1 MAVVFVVDLKGCSQ
15 HKHIFISS
23 LDFLLIMSYL
33 QEFEIDSYNSVVL
46 GGSSHLINTSSPSSG
61 LTYRWEFGSSA
72 NQSVTKYPLYTF
84 YNYGIIDTTV
94 QVKLVITAGG
104 SGCSDSITKQIII
117 KPLPR
122 PNFNLSDSV
131 LCYPN
136 MLTVNNISANPKQP
150 RTVFDEDQLTE
161 LALSIKEVGL
171 LQPPVVR
178 SIGNGKYQL
187 IMGERRF
194 RAAKLAGLKSIP
206 VIIRQTNDD
215 QLLREALVENI
226 HRSQLNPLEE
236 GAAYQQLLNDF
247 GYTHDELAIKLSKSR
262 PVITNTMRLLNLPPA
277 VQRRVAAGVI
287 SAGHARAL
295 LSLTD
300 EKEIENL
307 ANRIVA
313 EGLTVRAVEEI
324 VASGVASV
332 KTAGIKKGKLIAPK
346 LAQISADLSDRLD
359 TRVRVELGRKK
370 GKIVIEFAT
379 VEDLERINK
388 LIK

>member
-1 MAVVFVVDLKGCSQ
+1 MSTRKGGLGRGLDALIPTSIMPTEIKTASGVVTANRD
-15 HKHIFISS
+15 
-23 LDFLLIMSYL
+23 
-33 QEFEIDSYNSVVL
+33 EIDL
-46 GGSSHLINTSSPSSG
+46 
-61 LTYRWEFGSSA
+61 
-72 NQSVTKYPLYTF
+72 
-84 YNYGIIDTTV
+84 
-94 QVKLVITAGG
+94 
-104 SGCSDSITKQIII
+104 
-117 KPLPR
+117 
-122 PNFNLSDSV
+122 
-131 LCYPN
+131 
-136 MLTVNNISANPKQP
+136 NNISANPKQP

-206 VIIRQTNDD
+206 VIIRQTTDD
-215 QLLREALVENI
+215 QLLREALIENI

-247 GYTHDELAIKLSKSR
+247 SYTHDELAAKLSKSR
-262 PVITNTMRLLNLPPA
+262 PAITNTMRLLNLPPS
-277 VQRRVAAGVI
+277 VQRKVAAGVI

-324 VASGVASV
+324 VATGGAKVKAGSIRSG
-332 KTAGIKKGKLIAPK
+332 KIIAPK
-346 LAQISADLSDRLD
+346 LKQISNQLSDHLD
-359 TRVRVELGRKK
+359 TGVSVELGKQK

-379 VEDLERINK
+379 IEDLERINTK
-388 LIK
+388 ILKNS

>member
-1 MAVVFVVDLKGCSQ
+1 MSTRKGGLGRG
-15 HKHIFISS
+15 
-23 LDFLLIMSYL
+23 LDALIPTSIIPTEIKT
-33 QEFEIDSYNSVVL
+33 QAGVIAADRDEID
-46 GGSSHLINTSSPSSG
+46 
-61 LTYRWEFGSSA
+61 
-72 NQSVTKYPLYTF
+72 
-84 YNYGIIDTTV
+84 
-94 QVKLVITAGG
+94 
-104 SGCSDSITKQIII
+104 
-117 KPLPR
+117 
-122 PNFNLSDSV
+122 
-131 LCYPN
+131 
-136 MLTVNNISANPKQP
+136 VNNISANPKQP

-178 SIGNGKYQL
+178 L

-206 VIIRQTNDD
+206 VIIRQTSDD

-247 GYTHDELAIKLSKSR
+247 GYTHDELATKLSKSR
-262 PVITNTMRLLNLPPA
+262 PVITNTMRLLNLPA
-277 VQRRVAAGVI
+277 SVQRRVAAGVI

-324 VASGVASV
+324 VASGGAKVKGGSV
-332 KTAGIKKGKLIAPK
+332 RSGKIIAPK
-346 LAQISADLSDRLD
+346 LKEIADDLSDYLD
-359 TRVRVELGRKK
+359 TRVNVELGKQK

-379 VEDLERINK
+379 VEDLVRINTK
-388 LIK
+388 IQNNK

>member
-1 MAVVFVVDLKGCSQ
+1 MSSRKGGLGRG
-15 HKHIFISS
+15 
-23 LDFLLIMSYL
+23 LDALIPTSVMPTEIKTQSGVL
-33 QEFEIDSYNSVVL
+33 TANRDEID
-46 GGSSHLINTSSPSSG
+46 
-61 LTYRWEFGSSA
+61 
-72 NQSVTKYPLYTF
+72 
-84 YNYGIIDTTV
+84 
-94 QVKLVITAGG
+94 
-104 SGCSDSITKQIII
+104 
-117 KPLPR
+117 
-122 PNFNLSDSV
+122 
-131 LCYPN
+131 
-136 MLTVNNISANPKQP
+136 VNNISANPKQP

-206 VIIRQTNDD
+206 VIIRQTSDD
-215 QLLREALVENI
+215 QLLREALIENI

-247 GYTHDELAIKLSKSR
+247 SYTHDELAAKLSKSR
-262 PVITNTMRLLNLPPA
+262 PVITNTMRLLNLPPS
-277 VQRRVAAGVI
+277 VQRKVAAGVI

-324 VASGVASV
+324 VATGGAKVKGGSVRSG
-332 KTAGIKKGKLIAPK
+332 KILAPK
-346 LAQISADLSDRLD
+346 LKEISEQLSDHLD
-359 TRVRVELGRKK
+359 TRVNVELGKQK

-379 VEDLERINK
+379 IEDLERISK
-388 LIK
+388 VITD

>member
-1 MAVVFVVDLKGCSQ
+1 MSTRKGGLGRGLDALIPTSIMPTEIKTASGVVTANRD
-15 HKHIFISS
+15 
-23 LDFLLIMSYL
+23 
-33 QEFEIDSYNSVVL
+33 EIDL
-46 GGSSHLINTSSPSSG
+46 
-61 LTYRWEFGSSA
+61 
-72 NQSVTKYPLYTF
+72 
-84 YNYGIIDTTV
+84 
-94 QVKLVITAGG
+94 
-104 SGCSDSITKQIII
+104 
-117 KPLPR
+117 
-122 PNFNLSDSV
+122 
-131 LCYPN
+131 
-136 MLTVNNISANPKQP
+136 NNISANPKQP

-206 VIIRQTNDD
+206 VIIRQTTDD
-215 QLLREALVENI
+215 QLLREALIENI

-247 GYTHDELAIKLSKSR
+247 SYTHDELAAKLSKSR
-262 PVITNTMRLLNLPPA
+262 PAITNTMRLLNLPPS
-277 VQRRVAAGVI
+277 VQRKVAAGVI

-324 VASGVASV
+324 VATGGAKVKAGSIRSG
-332 KTAGIKKGKLIAPK
+332 KIIAPK
-346 LAQISADLSDRLD
+346 LKEISDQLSDHLD
-359 TRVRVELGRKK
+359 TRVSVELGKQK

-379 VEDLERINK
+379 IEDLERINSK
-388 LIK
+388 ILKKP

>member
-1 MAVVFVVDLKGCSQ
+1 MSTRKGGLGRGLDALIPTSIMPTEIKTPSGVVTANRD
-15 HKHIFISS
+15 
-23 LDFLLIMSYL
+23 
-33 QEFEIDSYNSVVL
+33 EIDL
-46 GGSSHLINTSSPSSG
+46 
-61 LTYRWEFGSSA
+61 
-72 NQSVTKYPLYTF
+72 
-84 YNYGIIDTTV
+84 
-94 QVKLVITAGG
+94 
-104 SGCSDSITKQIII
+104 
-117 KPLPR
+117 
-122 PNFNLSDSV
+122 
-131 LCYPN
+131 
-136 MLTVNNISANPKQP
+136 NNISANPKQP
-150 RTVFDEDQLTE
+150 RTAFDEDQLTE

-206 VIIRQTNDD
+206 VIIRQTADD
-215 QLLREALVENI
+215 QLLREALIENI

-247 GYTHDELAIKLSKSR
+247 SYTHDELAAKLSKSR
-262 PVITNTMRLLNLPPA
+262 PAITNTMRLLNLPPS
-277 VQRRVAAGVI
+277 VQRKVAAGVI

-324 VASGVASV
+324 VATGGAKVKAGSIRSG
-332 KTAGIKKGKLIAPK
+332 KIIAPK
-346 LAQISADLSDRLD
+346 LKEVSDQLSDHLD
-359 TRVRVELGRKK
+359 TRVSVELGKQK

-379 VEDLERINK
+379 IEDLERINSK
-388 LIK
+388 ILKKS

>member
-1 MAVVFVVDLKGCSQ
+1 MSTRKGGLGRGLDALIPTSIMPTEIKTASGVVTANRD
-15 HKHIFISS
+15 
-23 LDFLLIMSYL
+23 
-33 QEFEIDSYNSVVL
+33 EIDL
-46 GGSSHLINTSSPSSG
+46 
-61 LTYRWEFGSSA
+61 
-72 NQSVTKYPLYTF
+72 
-84 YNYGIIDTTV
+84 D
-94 QVKLVITAGG
+94 
-104 SGCSDSITKQIII
+104 
-117 KPLPR
+117 
-122 PNFNLSDSV
+122 
-131 LCYPN
+131 
-136 MLTVNNISANPKQP
+136 NISANPKQP

-206 VIIRQTNDD
+206 VIIRQTTDD
-215 QLLREALVENI
+215 QLLREALIENI

-247 GYTHDELAIKLSKSR
+247 SYTHDELAAKLSKSR
-262 PVITNTMRLLNLPPA
+262 PAITNTMRLLNLPPS
-277 VQRRVAAGVI
+277 VQRKVAAGVI

-324 VASGVASV
+324 VSTGGAKVKAGSIRSG
-332 KTAGIKKGKLIAPK
+332 KIIAPK
-346 LAQISADLSDRLD
+346 LKEISDQLSDHLD
-359 TRVRVELGRKK
+359 TRVSVELGKQK

-379 VEDLERINK
+379 VEDLERINSK
-388 LIK
+388 ILKKS

>member
-1 MAVVFVVDLKGCSQ
+1 MSTRKGGLGRGLDALIPTSIMPTEIKTASGVVTANRD
-15 HKHIFISS
+15 
-23 LDFLLIMSYL
+23 
-33 QEFEIDSYNSVVL
+33 EIDL
-46 GGSSHLINTSSPSSG
+46 
-61 LTYRWEFGSSA
+61 
-72 NQSVTKYPLYTF
+72 
-84 YNYGIIDTTV
+84 
-94 QVKLVITAGG
+94 
-104 SGCSDSITKQIII
+104 
-117 KPLPR
+117 
-122 PNFNLSDSV
+122 
-131 LCYPN
+131 
-136 MLTVNNISANPKQP
+136 NNISPNPKQP

-206 VIIRQTNDD
+206 VIIRQTTDD
-215 QLLREALVENI
+215 QLLREALIENI

-247 GYTHDELAIKLSKSR
+247 SYTHDELAAKLSKSR
-262 PVITNTMRLLNLPPA
+262 PAITNTMRLLNLPPS
-277 VQRRVAAGVI
+277 VQRKVAAGVI

-324 VASGVASV
+324 VSTGGAKVKAGSIRSG
-332 KTAGIKKGKLIAPK
+332 KIIAPK
-346 LAQISADLSDRLD
+346 LKEISDQLSDHLD
-359 TRVRVELGRKK
+359 TRVSVELGKQK

-379 VEDLERINK
+379 VEDLERINSK
-388 LIK
+388 ILKKS

>member
-1 MAVVFVVDLKGCSQ
+1 MSARKGGLGRG
-15 HKHIFISS
+15 
-23 LDFLLIMSYL
+23 LDALI
-33 QEFEIDSYNSVVL
+33 
-46 GGSSHLINTSSPSSG
+46 P
-61 LTYRWEFGSSA
+61 
-72 NQSVTKYPLYTF
+72 QSVIPTEIKTIS
-84 YNYGIIDTTV
+84 G
-94 QVKLVITAGG
+94 VITANR
-104 SGCSDSITKQIII
+104 DEIE
-117 KPLPR
+117 
-122 PNFNLSDSV
+122 LS
-131 LCYPN
+131 
-136 MLTVNNISANPKQP
+136 NISANPKQP
-150 RTVFDEDQLTE
+150 RTNFDEDQLTE

-206 VIIRQTNDD
+206 VIIRQTSDD
-215 QLLREALVENI
+215 QLLREAIVENI

-236 GAAYQQLLNDF
+236 AAAYQQLLNDF
-247 GYTHDELAIKLSKSR
+247 NYTHDELAVKLSKSR
-262 PVITNTMRLLNLPPA
+262 PVITNTMRLLNLPVS

-324 VASGVASV
+324 VASGGAKVKSGSV
-332 KTAGIKKGKLIAPK
+332 RSGKILAPK
-346 LAQISADLSDRLD
+346 LKQISDDLADRLD
-359 TRVRVELGRKK
+359 TRVNVELGKKK

-379 VEDLERINK
+379 IEDLERISK
-388 LIK
+388 VIKN

>member
-1 MAVVFVVDLKGCSQ
+1 MSTRKGGLGRGLDALIPTSIMPTEIKTPSGVVTANRD
-15 HKHIFISS
+15 
-23 LDFLLIMSYL
+23 
-33 QEFEIDSYNSVVL
+33 EIDL
-46 GGSSHLINTSSPSSG
+46 
-61 LTYRWEFGSSA
+61 
-72 NQSVTKYPLYTF
+72 
-84 YNYGIIDTTV
+84 
-94 QVKLVITAGG
+94 
-104 SGCSDSITKQIII
+104 
-117 KPLPR
+117 
-122 PNFNLSDSV
+122 
-131 LCYPN
+131 
-136 MLTVNNISANPKQP
+136 NNISANPKQP

-206 VIIRQTNDD
+206 VIIRQTTDD
-215 QLLREALVENI
+215 QLLREALIENI

-247 GYTHDELAIKLSKSR
+247 SYTHDELAAKLSKSR
-262 PVITNTMRLLNLPPA
+262 PAITNTMRLLNLPPA
-277 VQRRVAAGVI
+277 VQRKVAAGVI

-307 ANRIVA
+307 ANRIVS

-324 VASGVASV
+324 VATGGTKVKAGSIRSGKIV
-332 KTAGIKKGKLIAPK
+332 APK
-346 LAQISADLSDRLD
+346 LKEISDQLSDHLD
-359 TRVRVELGRKK
+359 TRVSVELGKQK

-379 VEDLERINK
+379 VEDLERINTK
-388 LIK
+388 ILKKS

>member
-1 MAVVFVVDLKGCSQ
+1 MSTRKGGLGRG
-15 HKHIFISS
+15 
-23 LDFLLIMSYL
+23 LDALIPTSVMPIEIKTQSGVL
-33 QEFEIDSYNSVVL
+33 TANRDEID
-46 GGSSHLINTSSPSSG
+46 
-61 LTYRWEFGSSA
+61 
-72 NQSVTKYPLYTF
+72 
-84 YNYGIIDTTV
+84 
-94 QVKLVITAGG
+94 
-104 SGCSDSITKQIII
+104 
-117 KPLPR
+117 
-122 PNFNLSDSV
+122 
-131 LCYPN
+131 
-136 MLTVNNISANPKQP
+136 VNNISANPKQP

-206 VIIRQTNDD
+206 VIIRQTSDD
-215 QLLREALVENI
+215 QLLREALIENI

-247 GYTHDELAIKLSKSR
+247 SYTHDELAVKLSKSR
-262 PVITNTMRLLNLPPA
+262 PAITNTMRLLNLPPS
-277 VQRRVAAGVI
+277 VQRKVAAGVI

-324 VASGVASV
+324 VATGGAKVKGGSVRSG
-332 KTAGIKKGKLIAPK
+332 KILAPK
-346 LAQISADLSDRLD
+346 LKEISEQLSDHLD
-359 TRVRVELGRKK
+359 TRVNVELGKQK

-379 VEDLERINK
+379 IEDLERISK
-388 LIK
+388 VITD

>member
-1 MAVVFVVDLKGCSQ
+1 MSTRKGGLGRGLDALIPTSVMPTEIKTASGVVTANRD
-15 HKHIFISS
+15 
-23 LDFLLIMSYL
+23 
-33 QEFEIDSYNSVVL
+33 EIDL
-46 GGSSHLINTSSPSSG
+46 
-61 LTYRWEFGSSA
+61 
-72 NQSVTKYPLYTF
+72 
-84 YNYGIIDTTV
+84 
-94 QVKLVITAGG
+94 
-104 SGCSDSITKQIII
+104 
-117 KPLPR
+117 
-122 PNFNLSDSV
+122 
-131 LCYPN
+131 
-136 MLTVNNISANPKQP
+136 NNISANPKQP
-150 RTVFDEDQLTE
+150 RTAFDEDQLTE

-206 VIIRQTNDD
+206 VIIRQTTDD
-215 QLLREALVENI
+215 QLLREALIENI

-247 GYTHDELAIKLSKSR
+247 SYTHDELAAKLSKSR
-262 PVITNTMRLLNLPPA
+262 PVITNTMRLLNLPPS
-277 VQRRVAAGVI
+277 VQRKVAAGVI

-324 VASGVASV
+324 VSTGGAKVKAGSIRSG
-332 KTAGIKKGKLIAPK
+332 KIIAPK
-346 LAQISADLSDRLD
+346 LKEISDQLSDHLD
-359 TRVRVELGRKK
+359 TRVSVELGKQK
-370 GKIVIEFAT
+370 GKIIIEFAT
-379 VEDLERINK
+379 IEDLERINTK
-388 LIK
+388 ILKKS

>member
-1 MAVVFVVDLKGCSQ
+1 MSARKGGLGRG
-15 HKHIFISS
+15 
-23 LDFLLIMSYL
+23 LDALIPTSIIPT
-33 QEFEIDSYNSVVL
+33 EIKTQAGIVAADRDE
-46 GGSSHLINTSSPSSG
+46 IN
-61 LTYRWEFGSSA
+61 
-72 NQSVTKYPLYTF
+72 
-84 YNYGIIDTTV
+84 
-94 QVKLVITAGG
+94 
-104 SGCSDSITKQIII
+104 
-117 KPLPR
+117 
-122 PNFNLSDSV
+122 
-131 LCYPN
+131 
-136 MLTVNNISANPKQP
+136 VNNISANPKQP

-206 VIIRQTNDD
+206 VIIRQTSDD

-247 GYTHDELAIKLSKSR
+247 GYTHDELATKLSKSR
-262 PVITNTMRLLNLPPA
+262 PVITNTMRLLNLPAA

-324 VASGVASV
+324 VASGGAKVKGGSV
-332 KTAGIKKGKLIAPK
+332 RSGKIIAPK
-346 LAQISADLSDRLD
+346 LKEIADDLSDHLD
-359 TRVRVELGRKK
+359 TRVNVELGKQK

-379 VEDLERINK
+379 IEDLERISK
-388 LIK
+388 VIKN

>member
-1 MAVVFVVDLKGCSQ
+1 MSTRKGGLGRGLDALIPTSVMPTEIKTQSGVVTANRD
-15 HKHIFISS
+15 
-23 LDFLLIMSYL
+23 
-33 QEFEIDSYNSVVL
+33 EID
-46 GGSSHLINTSSPSSG
+46 
-61 LTYRWEFGSSA
+61 
-72 NQSVTKYPLYTF
+72 
-84 YNYGIIDTTV
+84 
-94 QVKLVITAGG
+94 
-104 SGCSDSITKQIII
+104 
-117 KPLPR
+117 
-122 PNFNLSDSV
+122 
-131 LCYPN
+131 
-136 MLTVNNISANPKQP
+136 VNNISANPKQP

-178 SIGNGKYQL
+178 SIGDGKYQL

-206 VIIRQTNDD
+206 VIVRQTSDD
-215 QLLREALVENI
+215 QLLREALIENI

-247 GYTHDELAIKLSKSR
+247 SYTHDELAVKLSKSR
-262 PVITNTMRLLNLPPA
+262 PAITNTMRLLNLPPS
-277 VQRRVAAGVI
+277 VQRKVAAGII

-307 ANRIVA
+307 ANQIVA

-324 VASGVASV
+324 VATGSTKVKSGSV
-332 KTAGIKKGKLIAPK
+332 RSGKIIVPK
-346 LAQISADLSDRLD
+346 LKEISDQLSDYLD
-359 TRVRVELGRKK
+359 TRVNVELGKQK

-379 VEDLERINK
+379 IEDLERINNK
-388 LIK
+388 IQKNS

>member
-1 MAVVFVVDLKGCSQ
+1 MSTRKGGLGRGLDALIPTSIMPTEIKTASGVVTANRD
-15 HKHIFISS
+15 
-23 LDFLLIMSYL
+23 
-33 QEFEIDSYNSVVL
+33 EIDL
-46 GGSSHLINTSSPSSG
+46 
-61 LTYRWEFGSSA
+61 
-72 NQSVTKYPLYTF
+72 
-84 YNYGIIDTTV
+84 
-94 QVKLVITAGG
+94 
-104 SGCSDSITKQIII
+104 
-117 KPLPR
+117 
-122 PNFNLSDSV
+122 
-131 LCYPN
+131 
-136 MLTVNNISANPKQP
+136 NNISANPKQP

-194 RAAKLAGLKSIP
+194 RAATLAGLKSIP
-206 VIIRQTNDD
+206 VIIRQTTDD
-215 QLLREALVENI
+215 QLLREALIENI

-247 GYTHDELAIKLSKSR
+247 SYTHDELAAKLSKSR
-262 PVITNTMRLLNLPPA
+262 PAITNTMRLLNLPLS
-277 VQRRVAAGVI
+277 VQRKVAAGVI

-324 VASGVASV
+324 VATGGAKVKAGSIRSG
-332 KTAGIKKGKLIAPK
+332 KIIAPK
-346 LAQISADLSDRLD
+346 LKQISNQLSDHLD
-359 TRVRVELGRKK
+359 TRVSVELGKQK

-379 VEDLERINK
+379 IEDLERINTK
-388 LIK
+388 ILKNS

>member
-1 MAVVFVVDLKGCSQ
+1 MSTRKGGLGRGLDALIPTSVMPTEIKTQSGVVTANRD
-15 HKHIFISS
+15 
-23 LDFLLIMSYL
+23 
-33 QEFEIDSYNSVVL
+33 EID
-46 GGSSHLINTSSPSSG
+46 
-61 LTYRWEFGSSA
+61 
-72 NQSVTKYPLYTF
+72 
-84 YNYGIIDTTV
+84 
-94 QVKLVITAGG
+94 
-104 SGCSDSITKQIII
+104 
-117 KPLPR
+117 
-122 PNFNLSDSV
+122 
-131 LCYPN
+131 
-136 MLTVNNISANPKQP
+136 VNNISANPKQP

-206 VIIRQTNDD
+206 VIIRQTSDD
-215 QLLREALVENI
+215 QLLREAIVENI

-236 GAAYQQLLNDF
+236 AAAYQQLLNDF
-247 GYTHDELAIKLSKSR
+247 NYTHDELAVKLSKSR
-262 PVITNTMRLLNLPPA
+262 PVITNTIRLLNLPVS
-277 VQRRVAAGVI
+277 VQRRVAAAVI

-324 VASGVASV
+324 VASGGAKVKAGSV
-332 KTAGIKKGKLIAPK
+332 RSGKILAPK
-346 LAQISADLSDRLD
+346 LKQISDDLADHLD
-359 TRVRVELGRKK
+359 TRVSVELGKKK

-379 VEDLERINK
+379 IEDLERISK
-388 LIK
+388 VIKN

>member
-1 MAVVFVVDLKGCSQ
+1 MSTRKGGLGRGLDALIPTSIMPTEIKTTSGVVTANRD
-15 HKHIFISS
+15 
-23 LDFLLIMSYL
+23 
-33 QEFEIDSYNSVVL
+33 EIDL
-46 GGSSHLINTSSPSSG
+46 
-61 LTYRWEFGSSA
+61 
-72 NQSVTKYPLYTF
+72 
-84 YNYGIIDTTV
+84 
-94 QVKLVITAGG
+94 
-104 SGCSDSITKQIII
+104 
-117 KPLPR
+117 
-122 PNFNLSDSV
+122 
-131 LCYPN
+131 
-136 MLTVNNISANPKQP
+136 NNISANPKQP

-206 VIIRQTNDD
+206 VIIRQTTDD
-215 QLLREALVENI
+215 QLLREALIENI

-247 GYTHDELAIKLSKSR
+247 SYTHDELAAKLSKSR
-262 PVITNTMRLLNLPPA
+262 PAITNTMRLLNLPLS
-277 VQRRVAAGVI
+277 VQRKVAAGVI

-324 VASGVASV
+324 VATGGAKVKAGSIRSG
-332 KTAGIKKGKLIAPK
+332 KIIAPK
-346 LAQISADLSDRLD
+346 LKQISDQLSDHLD
-359 TRVRVELGRKK
+359 TRVSVELGKQK

-379 VEDLERINK
+379 IEDLERINTK
-388 LIK
+388 ILKNS

>member
-1 MAVVFVVDLKGCSQ
+1 MSARKGGLGRG
-15 HKHIFISS
+15 
-23 LDFLLIMSYL
+23 LDALIPTSIIPTEIKT
-33 QEFEIDSYNSVVL
+33 QAGIVAADRDEID
-46 GGSSHLINTSSPSSG
+46 
-61 LTYRWEFGSSA
+61 
-72 NQSVTKYPLYTF
+72 
-84 YNYGIIDTTV
+84 
-94 QVKLVITAGG
+94 
-104 SGCSDSITKQIII
+104 
-117 KPLPR
+117 
-122 PNFNLSDSV
+122 
-131 LCYPN
+131 
-136 MLTVNNISANPKQP
+136 VNNISANPKQP

-206 VIIRQTNDD
+206 VIIRQTADD

-247 GYTHDELAIKLSKSR
+247 GYTHDELATKLSKSR
-262 PVITNTMRLLNLPPA
+262 PVITNTMRLLNLPAA

-324 VASGVASV
+324 VASGGAKVKGGSV
-332 KTAGIKKGKLIAPK
+332 RSGKMIAPK
-346 LAQISADLSDRLD
+346 LKEIADDLSDHLD
-359 TRVRVELGRKK
+359 TRVNVELGKQK

-379 VEDLERINK
+379 IEDLERISK
-388 LIK
+388 VIKN

>member
-1 MAVVFVVDLKGCSQ
+1 MNIRKGGLGRGLDALIPTSVIPTNIKTQAGVVVADR
-15 HKHIFISS
+15 
-23 LDFLLIMSYL
+23 
-33 QEFEIDSYNSVVL
+33 EEIDL
-46 GGSSHLINTSSPSSG
+46 
-61 LTYRWEFGSSA
+61 
-72 NQSVTKYPLYTF
+72 
-84 YNYGIIDTTV
+84 
-94 QVKLVITAGG
+94 
-104 SGCSDSITKQIII
+104 
-117 KPLPR
+117 
-122 PNFNLSDSV
+122 
-131 LCYPN
+131 
-136 MLTVNNISANPKQP
+136 NNIVANPKQP

-178 SIGNGKYQL
+178 SLGAGKYQL

-324 VASGVASV
+324 VASGVALV

-370 GKIVIEFAT
+370 GKIIIEFAT